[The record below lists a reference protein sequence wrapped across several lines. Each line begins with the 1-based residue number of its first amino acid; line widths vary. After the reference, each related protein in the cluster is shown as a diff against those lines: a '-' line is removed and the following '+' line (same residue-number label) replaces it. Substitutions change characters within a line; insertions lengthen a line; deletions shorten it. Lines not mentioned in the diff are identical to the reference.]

1 MSFYDDASL
10 VFLPSGGAGKDG
22 KAYSIKPVEEL
33 GSELVTNGGFD
44 TDSDWTKG
52 TGWTISGGAANCD
65 GTQTTNSL
73 LYQNLGDLSNK
84 TIKFTFTISGYSAG
98 QLSTAFFGAAGTQ
111 VENVSANGTY
121 TFNID
126 VQSGHNGNT
135 GFTANSS
142 FIGSVDNVSVK
153 EVIVDG
159 DFTFSRG
166 INLTATRVDSN
177 GLIEKGRENLLENS
191 VWDGVTTD
199 TKPTGWTFQLVSGT
213 GTFDVT
219 ATEGQIRFQTL
230 DASSRAFIYS
240 PTITTNGIVVAS
252 VYVDEVTTA
261 MPLSDLLTRS
271 ANATT
276 LFAYEDG
283 VQINYY
289 SDNVQAGKRYS
300 VVFNKTASTN
310 FRFGVGVSSGTL
322 GDVVLSRPQ
331 IEVGLVATEWITSPV
346 GSTGLAG
353 ILEDSPR
360 FDYSGGA
367 SCPSLLLEPSRTN
380 SIKQSEYINGWNFLS
395 NVNVID
401 NAATSPEGVL
411 NASKIIPTTAAGSQ
425 KVLDVSGFN
434 RTSGEYISHTIYAKA
449 NGYNY
454 LYLSNSADRLFAVY
468 DLSGGSVDYVSSN
481 GTDFINHS
489 ASIESVGNGW
499 YRCALIGEAVTS
511 IGSYLRLSVAPT
523 SETTSAPAYTAD
535 GTSGILVYGAQVEL
549 NASYPTSYIPN
560 HSGGSVTRNGEQI
573 VNTNISSII
582 NTSNSYTIF
591 FDFTRP
597 NADYVSAWQLIGID
611 NGGYTSR
618 LKIVQR
624 PNFDQFRVNVY
635 DGTTNATSSE
645 IDNSAQNKIA
655 VVYDGSTSYKIFT
668 NGTLLQT
675 LSCGAINGTRL
686 TSGENGTQKTI
697 DNYQQISLFPTALS
711 NTDCEILTGTSYE
724 SFAAM
729 ATALNYTTYE

>member
-1 MSFYDDASL
+1 LLLQS
-10 VFLPSGGAGKDG
+10 
-22 KAYSIKPVEEL
+22 
-33 GSELVTNGGFD
+33 NQFD
-44 TDSDWTKG
+44 TTWQLTNAP
-52 TGWTISGGAANCD
+52 TLTSGQSGYD
-65 GTQTTNSL
+65 GTNDAWKLEATT
-73 LYQNLGDLSNK
+73 
-84 TIKFTFTISGYSAG
+84 
-98 QLSTAFFGAAGTQ
+98 
-111 VENVSANGTY
+111 
-121 TFNID
+121 
-126 VQSGHNGNT
+126 T
-135 GFTANSS
+135 G
-142 FIGSVDNVSVK
+142 
-153 EVIVDG
+153 
-159 DFTFSRG
+159 
-166 INLTATRVDSN
+166 
-177 GLIEKGRENLLENS
+177 
-191 VWDGVTTD
+191 
-199 TKPTGWTFQLVSGT
+199 
-213 GTFDVT
+213 
-219 ATEGQIRFQTL
+219 
-230 DASSRAFIYS
+230 SSRSIHQ
-240 PTITTNGIVVAS
+240 IVSSSGVQVFS
-252 VYVDEVTTA
+252 VYVKAGTTDWIRLN
-261 MPLSDLLTRS
+261 LSGIGNRYFDIG
-271 ANATT
+271 N
-276 LFAYEDG
+276 G
-283 VQINYY
+283 V
-289 SDNVQAGKRYS
+289 
-300 VVFNKTASTN
+300 
-310 FRFGVGVSSGTL
+310 VGGSGTL
-322 GDVVLSRPQ
+322 DGFITDIGGGWYRCSLLGNGSSSAPYIFLASGNGNLAVNAGDNIYIQDAQLEIGTISTEY
-331 IEVGLVATEWITSPV
+331 IESGATS
-346 GSTGLAG
+346 GLAG

>member
-261 MPLSDLLTRS
+261 MPLSDLLSRS
-271 ANATT
+271 ANATD

-283 VQINYY
+283 VEINY

-310 FRFGVGVSSGTL
+310 FRFGVGVSSATL
-322 GDVVLSRPQ
+322 GDIVLSRPQ
-331 IEVGLVATEWITSPV
+331 IEVGLVATEYIESGATK
-346 GSTGLAG
+346 GKAGL
-353 ILEDSPR
+353 LEQEPR

-367 SCPSLLLEPSRTN
+367 SCSSLLLEPQRTN
-380 SIKQSEYINGWNFLS
+380 NIPQSEYLGDSIVWAQLETIVTQNEE
-395 NVNVID
+395 V
-401 NAATSPEGVL
+401 SPEGL
-411 NASKIIPTTAAGSQ
+411 QNASKLLCVSGFANHQIDAMNVSISSGAVTGSVYAKKGANADWLRLRLSGTSNPPRAWFDLQ
-425 KVLDVSGFN
+425 NGVVGSVDVSG
-434 RTSGEYISHTIYAKA
+434 T
-449 NGYNY
+449 
-454 LYLSNSADRLFAVY
+454 
-468 DLSGGSVDYVSSN
+468 
-481 GTDFINHS
+481 
-489 ASIESVGNGW
+489 ASIEDVGNGW
-499 YRCALIGEAVTS
+499 YRCSLTEAGNTASGGGGRLQIFINKSDGQTQFTS
-511 IGSYLRLSVAPT
+511 NGDEYH
-523 SETTSAPAYTAD
+523 Y
-535 GTSGILVYGAQVEL
+535 VYGAQME
-549 NASYPTSYIPN
+549 AGSYATSYIPN
-560 HSGGSVTRNGEQI
+560 HSGSGSVTRGADLCNGAGDASTFNDSEGVLYAEIAALTDDQ
-573 VNTNISSII
+573 SSR
-582 NTSNSYTIF
+582 TI
-591 FDFTRP
+591 T
-597 NADYVSAWQLIGID
+597 L
-611 NGGYTSR
+611 T
-618 LKIVQR
+618 
-624 PNFDQFRVNVY
+624 
-635 DGTTNATSSE
+635 DGTFDERIQLSYYTGGSNQIRVFIKSGGTF
-645 IDNSAQNKIA
+645 SAVITTTLTDITEFNKIA
-655 VVYDGSTSYKIFT
+655 YRYKSGETKLF
-668 NGTLLQT
+668 
-675 LSCGAINGTRL
+675 INGSL
-686 TSGENGTQKTI
+686 IGTSADTFSITGLNVLQFANGDGLSNPLQGKAKQVI
-697 DNYQQISLFPTALS
+697 VFNTALS
-711 NTDCEILTGTSYE
+711 NTDLEILTGTSYE

>member
-1 MSFYDDASL
+1 MSYYDDASIM
-10 VFLPSGGAGKDG
+10 FIGGAATGTDG
-22 KAYSIKPVEEL
+22 KAGTAKPI
-33 GSELVTNGGFD
+33 NGG
-44 TDSDWTKG
+44 SP
-52 TGWTISGGAANCD
+52 
-65 GTQTTNSL
+65 
-73 LYQNLGDLSNK
+73 LYVTRGSNL
-84 TIKFTFTISGYSAG
+84 A
-98 QLSTAFFGAAGTQ
+98 
-111 VENVSANGTY
+111 
-121 TFNID
+121 
-126 VQSGHNGNT
+126 
-135 GFTANSS
+135 
-142 FIGSVDNVSVK
+142 
-153 EVIVDG
+153 
-159 DFTFSRG
+159 
-166 INLTATRVDSN
+166 ATRVNSN
-177 GLIEKGRENLLENS
+177 GLIEKGRENLLLKSNLFDNGGVPPSAWSTSNAS
-191 VWDGVTTD
+191 VTSGQSGYDG
-199 TKPTGWTFQLVSGT
+199 S
-213 GTFDVT
+213 
-219 ATEGQIRFQTL
+219 L
-230 DASSRAFIYS
+230 DAWLYES
-240 PTITTNGIVVAS
+240 TTNGTNNRIIQSFSQTGIVTFS
-252 VYVDEVTTA
+252 VYA
-261 MPLSDLLTRS
+261 KAS
-271 ANATT
+271 
-276 LFAYEDG
+276 
-283 VQINYY
+283 
-289 SDNVQAGKRYS
+289 
-300 VVFNKTASTN
+300 STN
-310 FRFGVGVSSGTL
+310 FIYFYHNGTGARVHFDLQNGTFGNAFLNIDSKIEAVSGASGWYRCSMTINATSSSQIWIIPNNAL
-322 GDVVLSRPQ
+322 GNASTDLGNSIFIQ
-331 IEVGLVATEWITSPV
+331 DAQAEIGLVATEPIESGAT
-346 GSTGLAG
+346 TGKAG
-353 ILEDSPR
+353 LLEDSPR

-511 IGSYLRLSVAPT
+511 IGSYLRVSVAPT

>member
-10 VFLPSGGAGKDG
+10 VFLPSGQAGKDG
-22 KAYSIKPVEEL
+22 KAYSIKPVPEY
-33 GSELVTNGGFD
+33 GSELVTNGDFA
-44 TDSDWTKG
+44 TDSDWIKG
-52 TGWTISGGAANCD
+52 TGWTISGGTANCD
-65 GTQTTNSL
+65 GTQTGNTL
-73 LYQNLGDLSNK
+73 LYQNIGHSSN
-84 TIKFTFTISGYSAG
+84 TLYRLQFTISNYVSGTIDFA
-98 QLSTAFFGAAGTQ
+98 LDNPFFGAA
-111 VENVSANGTY
+111 NSNGTFVFDI
-121 TFNID
+121 TPSS
-126 VQSGHNGNT
+126 VGN
-135 GFTANSS
+135 
-142 FIGSVDNVSVK
+142 FIVRADENFVGSIDNVSVK
-153 EVIVDG
+153 EITTSG

-166 INLTATRVDSN
+166 SNLTATRVDSN
-177 GLIEKGRENLLENS
+177 GLIEKGRENLLLQSNQFDTTWQLTNAPTLTS
-191 VWDGVTTD
+191 GQSGYDGTNDAWKLEATT
-199 TKPTGWTFQLVSGT
+199 TG
-213 GTFDVT
+213 
-219 ATEGQIRFQTL
+219 
-230 DASSRAFIYS
+230 SSRSIHQ
-240 PTITTNGIVVAS
+240 IVSSSGVQVFS
-252 VYVDEVTTA
+252 VYVKAGTTDWIRLN
-261 MPLSDLLTRS
+261 LSGIGNRYFDIG
-271 ANATT
+271 N
-276 LFAYEDG
+276 G
-283 VQINYY
+283 V
-289 SDNVQAGKRYS
+289 
-300 VVFNKTASTN
+300 
-310 FRFGVGVSSGTL
+310 VGGSGTL
-322 GDVVLSRPQ
+322 DGFITDIGGGWYRCSLLGNGSSSAPYIFLASGNGNLAVNAGDNIYIQDAQLEIGTISTEY
-331 IEVGLVATEWITSPV
+331 IESGATS
-346 GSTGLAG
+346 GLAG